1 MQDVRY
7 ETGPDG
13 SWVVHG
19 YNRAK
24 ACSSFLSGIAGVWG
38 VPTWAY
44 YVNRGQAVC
53 TFGVR
58 DKDHCLMEFDSAR
71 LHQHRAALE
80 GFRTFVRLG
89 DGRIYEPFRTA
100 NRYRVDNRM
109 VVHPH
114 ALELVEDNHELGLRI
129 RVRYATLAE
138 EDFPALLRVVEL
150 TNTGDATLSGEVID
164 GCPRFITAGME
175 FMLLKLLP
183 FVSEGYLEVFEREA
197 GSPFIRMKAL
207 ASDDWQIQ
215 TVDSGNFFAAASGS
229 GDARRLLSPIVD
241 QEVVFGEVGDFIAPY
256 RFAEAGF
263 DPACFQGTECQTCSA
278 FVHAPLHLEPGSGER
293 IDALFG
299 SVRHRDRL
307 PAIRQRLL
315 GADFGERKLAAAKR
329 VSDGI
334 RGRCFV
340 RCGVPELEA
349 YIPQTYLDN
358 VLRGGLPLTLPSASS
373 ENGKT
378 LCQQGRPT
386 EGWGSGEMGRS
397 PAENAAGGREPRSEA
412 RSKRSWGAPE
422 ARGGEAPSDRSL
434 FHDRSLRAP
443 EEATKPI
450 PALRASARRRGGH
463 GGRAG
468 PHRPTEPCFPPKMG
482 RRPGGNASEAGEGRP
497 RPWGYAP
504 EARGGSAPSDRILF
518 HVYSRKHGDL
528 ERDYNMFSLAATWFS
543 QGNGN
548 FRDVNQNRRHDPW
561 FNPDVGDANVRRFF
575 DLLQLDGYNPLL
587 CTGTRFRV
595 LDPVACRGAIAAA
608 FDAATADAVA
618 AATAEPFDPGSLFL
632 ALEDH
637 GAVPAQRER
646 LLAAVLAHSEAF
658 AEAEFVQGYWTDH
671 WIYNFDLLDAFV
683 AIFPERLRDLL
694 LDDPSFTYYDTHVR
708 VLPRSARYV
717 RLADGAIVQAEALD
731 EDGAAKR
738 ALIAARDG
746 DPHRV
751 RSAHGHGPVYRC
763 TLLQKILCLLVNK
776 LASIAP
782 SGIGIDMEA
791 GRPGWHDSINGL
803 PGLFGSSTSEV
814 FHLLRVVRFLAAT
827 LDDFALD
834 SDFVQSVPEELAV
847 FLDTVILE
855 LERWAGSDAEQR
867 DHLYWDCTA
876 AAKELYREATYM
888 GLSGEERPLSGARI
902 ARLLELAQQR
912 LEAAITAAR
921 DPETGTYATYVR
933 HRPVAWD
940 PVRDDEGQP
949 VAHPRGACV
958 RIDRFEHH
966 LLPAFLEA
974 PTHALRTGW
983 DTGPAASKLYNAI
996 RSGPLYDR
1004 ELGMYLV
1011 SDSIAAEGPGVGRIW
1026 AWAPGW
1032 FENENV
1038 FLHLEHKYL
1047 LGCLHAG
1054 LIDEFFADL
1063 RACALPFQDLERYGR
1078 NPFENASFIMS
1089 SRHSR
1094 PHYRGRGFQPRSS
1107 GTTAEVLEMFLVMSF
1122 GARPFAWDDG
1132 ALTLRLQPTLAPWLF
1147 TEAPATVERHELDGS
1162 AVPVAVPANAYAALF
1177 LGHTVVIYRNPGRRP
1192 TYGADGVSVRA
1203 YALQYADGSCVEV
1216 EGPVLRGDAAAAVRR
1231 GAVVRIECALA

>member
-80 GFRTFVRLG
+80 GLRTFIRLA
-89 DGRIYEPFRTA
+89 DGRFYEPFRTT
-100 NRYRVDNRM
+100 NRYRVDNRLI
-109 VVHPH
+109 VRPH
-114 ALELVEDNHELGLRI
+114 ALELVEDNHQLGLRI

-150 TNTGDATLSGEVID
+150 TNTGDGPLAGEVID
-164 GCPRFITAGME
+164 GCPRFITLGME

-183 FVSEGYLEVFEREA
+183 FVSEGYLEVLDREA

-215 TVDSGNFFAAASGS
+215 TVDSGNFFAAAAGS
-229 GDARRLLSPIVD
+229 GDARRLLTPIVD
-241 QEVVFGEVGDFIAPY
+241 QEAVFGEVGDFIEPY
-256 RFAEAGF
+256 RFAATGF
-263 DPACFQGTECQTCSA
+263 DPDCFQGTECQTCSA
-278 FVHAPLHLEPGSGER
+278 FAYMPLSLRAGQSER

-315 GADFGERKLAAAKR
+315 AADFGERKLTAAKR

-340 RCGVPELEA
+340 RCGAPELEA

-358 VLRGGLPLTLPSASS
+358 VLRGGLPLTLA
-373 ENGKT
+373 
-378 LCQQGRPT
+378 
-386 EGWGSGEMGRS
+386 GSGE
-397 PAENAAGGREPRSEA
+397 AA
-412 RSKRSWGAPE
+412 
-422 ARGGEAPSDRSL
+422 
-434 FHDRSLRAP
+434 
-443 EEATKPI
+443 
-450 PALRASARRRGGH
+450 
-463 GGRAG
+463 
-468 PHRPTEPCFPPKMG
+468 CV
-482 RRPGGNASEAGEGRP
+482 
-497 RPWGYAP
+497 
-504 EARGGSAPSDRILF
+504 F

-528 ERDYNMFSLAATWFS
+528 ERDYNMFNLSATWFS

-587 CTGTRFRV
+587 CTGTRFRIA
-595 LDPVACRGAIAAA
+595 DPVACRGDIAAA

-618 AATAEPFDPGSLFL
+618 AATAAPFDPGSLFL

-637 GAVPAQRER
+637 GAVPAERER
-646 LLAAVLAHSEAF
+646 LLSAVLAHSESF

-717 RLADGAIVQAEALD
+717 RLDNGEIVQAEALD

-738 ALIAARDG
+738 AMIAGRSM

-751 RSAHGHGPVYRC
+751 RSAHGRGPVYRC

-814 FHLLRVVRFLAAT
+814 FHLLRVLRWLATT
-827 LDDFALD
+827 LDACALD

-847 FLDTVILE
+847 FLDVVIEE
-855 LERWAGSDAEQR
+855 LERWVDASDEQR

-888 GLSGEERPLSGARI
+888 GLAGNERPLSGARI
-902 ARLLELAQQR
+902 ARLLELAQRR
-912 LEAAITAAR
+912 LEAAIAAAR
-921 DPETGTYATYVR
+921 DPQTGIYATYVR

-949 VAHPRGACV
+949 VVHPRGQCV

-983 DTGPAASKLYNAI
+983 AAGPAAKELYAAI

-1107 GTTAEVLEMFLVMSF
+1107 GTTAEVLELFLVMSF
-1122 GARPFAWDDG
+1122 GERPFAWVDG
-1132 ALTLRLQPTLAPWLF
+1132 ALELRLQPTLAPWLF
-1147 TEAPATVERHELDGS
+1147 TDAAGTVERHRL
-1162 AVPVAVPANAYAALF
+1162 
-1177 LGHTVVIYRNPGRRP
+1177 
-1192 TYGADGVSVRA
+1192 
-1203 YALQYADGSCVEV
+1203 
-1216 EGPVLRGDAAAAVRR
+1216 
-1231 GAVVRIECALA
+1231 